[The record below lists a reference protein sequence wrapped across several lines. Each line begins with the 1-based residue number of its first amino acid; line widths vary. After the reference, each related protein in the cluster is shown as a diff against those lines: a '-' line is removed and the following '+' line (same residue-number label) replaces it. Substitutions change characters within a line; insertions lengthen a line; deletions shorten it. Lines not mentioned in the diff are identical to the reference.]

1 MERAGKSEACDRRRE
16 RRAMA
21 LRELVG
27 SATEAANVKRV
38 FGQPIEREGMT
49 VIPVA
54 SVRGGFGGG
63 EGEAGAR
70 PARGAEAGAKPASWG
85 GGGAWSATP
94 VGVYVIKDGELSWQ
108 PAVDSNRAI
117 LIGCLTG
124 IVALLVLRSIARSA
138 VKRR

>member
-1 MERAGKSEACDRRRE
+1 
-16 RRAMA
+16 MA

-27 SATEAANVKRV
+27 ATTEAANVKRV

-63 EGEAGAR
+63 EAGAMAPRPAKGGEA
-70 PARGAEAGAKPASWG
+70 EAKPAGWG

-94 VGVYVIKDGELSWQ
+94 VGVYVIKDGELGWQ
-108 PAVDSNRAI
+108 PAVDNNRAI

-138 VKRR
+138 VKRG

>member
-1 MERAGKSEACDRRRE
+1 
-16 RRAMA
+16 MA
-21 LRELVG
+21 LRELVS

-63 EGEAGAR
+63 EAEAVAAR
-70 PARGAEAGAKPASWG
+70 PVKGGETEAKPAGWG
-85 GGGAWSATP
+85 GGGGWSATP

-138 VKRR
+138 IKRC